1 MALSMQSD
9 RFFCIGNVSACSGR
23 LDMNISYTY
32 ADGEKKSISPMSLVM
47 DSKAGSAPVQLETVR
62 FYKDVFWISCK
73 DTRNGRAIEKISIEL
88 MSSEGTVE
96 QLGLKYGTGGID
108 PSTRNLMSAWEPQ
121 YLRYDLIH
129 ISISGKQCE
138 IDLAMKKSEVSADL
152 AEEKTAAAPKKA
164 DISVSDEDLLFI
176 IKTDKNVLSYYTG
189 DDKNRADEL
198 LENAMT
204 AVKNGQSAE
213 ALSAIEEAEKIIVN
227 CLDRSMADTVRYRND
242 L

>member
-32 ADGEKKSISPMSLVM
+32 ADGETKSISPLSLVM

-73 DTRNGRAIEKISIEL
+73 DTRSGRAIEKITIEL
-88 MSSEGTVE
+88 TSSEGTVE

-108 PSTRNLMSAWEPQ
+108 PTSRSLMSAWEQQ
-121 YLRYDLIH
+121 YLRHDI
-129 ISISGKQCE
+129 IQINISGKQCE
-138 IDLAMKKSEVSADL
+138 IDLAMKKSEVLTDL
-152 AEEKTAAAPKKA
+152 AEEKSPKKA
-164 DISVSDEDLLFI
+164 DITVSDEDMLFI

-198 LENAMT
+198 LENALT
-204 AVKNGQSAE
+204 AVESGQLAE